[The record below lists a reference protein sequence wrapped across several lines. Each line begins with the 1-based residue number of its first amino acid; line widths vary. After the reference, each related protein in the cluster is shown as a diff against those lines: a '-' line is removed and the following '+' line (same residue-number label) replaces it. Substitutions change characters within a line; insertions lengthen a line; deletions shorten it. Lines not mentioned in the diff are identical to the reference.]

1 MVTVGVVLL
10 VLPGPGVL
18 TIAGG
23 LAVLAPEFDWAR
35 KSLDWMKNSVA
46 KPPSVAASP
55 NGEDGDS
62 SPNAPLR
69 EETPLAD

>member
-35 KSLDWMKNSVA
+35 KSLDWMKNR
-46 KPPSVAASP
+46 PRGYLTR
-55 NGEDGDS
+55 GED
-62 SPNAPLR
+62 
-69 EETPLAD
+69 

>member
-10 VLPGPGVL
+10 VLPGPGLL

-35 KSLDWMKNSVA
+35 KSLDWMKKTGR
-46 KPPSVAASP
+46 KPPPSP
-55 NGEDGDS
+55 DGDT
-62 SPNAPLR
+62 SPNASLG
-69 EETPLAD
+69 EETPLRD